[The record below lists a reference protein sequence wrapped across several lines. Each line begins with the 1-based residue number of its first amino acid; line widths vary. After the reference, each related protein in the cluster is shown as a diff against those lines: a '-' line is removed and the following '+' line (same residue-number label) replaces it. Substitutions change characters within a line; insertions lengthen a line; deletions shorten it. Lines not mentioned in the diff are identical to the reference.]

1 MKQIA
6 KINRSTEGKSW
17 HIIGA
22 VGSYLK
28 IQTHNSNGST
38 FIRIIAIDDYRR
50 DDRYISRIPVYRYSE
65 VVE

>member
-6 KINRSTEGKSW
+6 KINRATEGKSW

-28 IQTHNSNGST
+28 IQTHMQELAEGVS
-38 FIRIIAIDDYRR
+38 
-50 DDRYISRIPVYRYSE
+50 
-65 VVE
+65 